1 MKDCNN
7 IYLKKWKT
15 ISLKITS
22 RDQTNLK
29 TEMSSLQVP
38 SEHLNS
44 LESCAYSTRNVS
56 IKVIKSCVTSSSF
69 SIDEGLRVSRNVLLQ
84 YTSQWQKQHF
94 HRLRSLVFD
103 TLLPKSSPEM
113 SPRAAFLFQPNS
125 ATSIVLCVRCQ
136 WIFLKVFAYDEFF
149 SVRSFKLISFIPLQ
163 VHPRLFSLK

>member
-1 MKDCNN
+1 MTVLEHIFKH
-7 IYLKKWKT
+7 LKVRQNYSATCRIFNSLVGVWKC
-15 ISLKITS
+15 
-22 RDQTNLK
+22 DQTRAK
-29 TEMSSLQVP
+29 MYKVFKSRVTWSGF
-38 SEHLNS
+38 
-44 LESCAYSTRNVS
+44 ST
-56 IKVIKSCVTSSSF
+56 
-69 SIDEGLRVSRNVLLQ
+69 DEDLRVSRNILLQ
-84 YTSQWQKQHF
+84 YTGQWQKQHF
-94 HRLRSLVFD
+94 YRLRSLVFD